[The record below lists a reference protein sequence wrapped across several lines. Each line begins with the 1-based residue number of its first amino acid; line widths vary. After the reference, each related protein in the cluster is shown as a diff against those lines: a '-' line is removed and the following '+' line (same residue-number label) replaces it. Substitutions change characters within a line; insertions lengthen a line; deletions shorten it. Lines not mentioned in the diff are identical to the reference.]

1 MVSINNNINKYLK
14 KKNATEK
21 MVARLKQWM
30 EGRGYVVPLGVWCQ
44 HTDVH
49 LPYVGRRGAAE
60 RDREGAGG
68 GETITKD
75 IAERNLRRC
84 LRSGGGNKR

>member
-1 MVSINNNINKYLK
+1 MDANENYV
-14 KKNATEK
+14 
-21 MVARLKQWM
+21 VRLKQWM

-60 RDREGAGG
+60 REREGD
-68 GETITKD
+68 EYDRQSNIKF
-75 IAERNLRRC
+75 L
-84 LRSGGGNKR
+84 L